1 MKPFDKIVCLP
12 DLLRGTRAF
21 PEACFDLARE
31 PILQGCGVDIGYSP
45 EVRTRKSAWTDGGFD
60 PDEFRRLA
68 GMDSES
74 AEARKALWA
83 ALYHAVPSRAADY
96 LFAFISEDTL
106 LLTCEIPPWLR
117 DACRDRGIHYVDLRL
132 SPLRFGRD
140 FYVCVRS
147 SDADIGRRVAE
158 FAVATEEIRMEAA
171 MLAANVRMHQ
181 RELQDYGRYHFDD
194 LNGALLFVGQ
204 TPLDASLLGPEGR
217 SLRCSDFADRLRLLC
232 QGRRF
237 LYKGHPLATEFAEE
251 ERAQLERITGQAAAP
266 CPLNAYQ
273 ILSTHDDVELVGISS
288 GMLQEAPW
296 FGKTAHVLFRP
307 FVPVDVPG
315 NPEAPGAPADCEGY
329 QQVHFQTFLA
339 PAFWCQSI
347 TPGRPLPRPVAALTP
362 VPHHHG
368 REIFNQYWDY
378 AKVMIWQR
386 NLWME
391 GFERS
396 GGGLLRQRI
405 EALEQGAARGQ

>member
-1 MKPFDKIVCLP
+1 MP

-45 EVRTRKSAWTDGGFD
+45 EVRTRKSAWTDGNFD
-60 PDEFRRLA
+60 PDKFRRLA
-68 GMDSES
+68 GMGNES

-83 ALYHAVPSRAADY
+83 ALYHAVPEPAVEYLLDCISAD
-96 LFAFISEDTL
+96 TV
-106 LLTCEIPPWLR
+106 LLTCEMPPWLK
-117 DACRDRGIHYVDLRL
+117 DACTDRRIEYVDLRL

-140 FYVCVRS
+140 FYICLRS
-147 SDADIGRRVAE
+147 SDAELGQRMTA
-158 FAVATEEIRMEAA
+158 FAVSDEEIRMEAA

-194 LNGALLFVGQ
+194 LNGAVLFVGQ

-217 SLRCSDFADRLRLLC
+217 SLRCSDFADRLRELC
-232 QGRRF
+232 RGRRL
-237 LYKGHPLATEFAEE
+237 LYKGHPLVSEFADQ
-251 ERAQLERITGQAAAP
+251 EREQLERITGQIAAP
-266 CPLNAYQ
+266 CALNAYQ

-296 FGKTAHVLFRP
+296 FGKTSHILFRP
-307 FVPVDVPG
+307 FVPL
-315 NPEAPGAPADCEGY
+315 AHPGATDASEGY
-329 QQVHFQTFLA
+329 QQVHFQTFLS
-339 PAFWCQSI
+339 PAFWCQTI
-347 TPGRPLPRPVAALTP
+347 TPDRPLPRPVAALTP
-362 VPHHHG
+362 VPHNHG

-378 AKVMIWQR
+378 AKVMTWQR
-386 NLWME
+386 NLWLE

-405 EALEQGAARGQ
+405 EALEQRAAQRQ